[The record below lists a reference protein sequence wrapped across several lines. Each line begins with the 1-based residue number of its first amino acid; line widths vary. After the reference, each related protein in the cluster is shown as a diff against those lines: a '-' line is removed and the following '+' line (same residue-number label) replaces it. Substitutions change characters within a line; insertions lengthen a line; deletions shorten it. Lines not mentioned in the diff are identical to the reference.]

1 MEPIR
6 YAGKEMRNVILD
18 RLTDLERQFDV
29 KILLACESG
38 SRAWGFASPDSD
50 YDARFIY
57 VHKKDYYL
65 SIDERPDVLGL
76 PVDAV
81 LDIGGWELRKALRLF
96 RKSNAPLYEW
106 LQSPVVYTAQD
117 DFMAD
122 MTALMPRYFSPRA
135 AMHHYLS
142 MARGVVEYE
151 LAAPEVR
158 LKKYF
163 YALRPLLAARW
174 IAERG
179 TVPPLAFS
187 QLRASLPTA
196 LHDVIDDLL
205 RQKAAACEGHTVA
218 PLPTLNEYLQAEV
231 MLLKQ
236 AVPPATEP
244 MADSEPLHTLFRKY
258 VV

>member
-1 MEPIR
+1 M
-6 YAGKEMRNVILD
+6 KDVILD
-18 RLTDLERQFDV
+18 KLKDLERQFDV

-38 SRAWGFASPDSD
+38 SRAWGFASSDSD

-57 VHKKDYYL
+57 VHKKDFYL

-81 LDIGGWELRKALRLF
+81 LDIGGWELRKTLRLF
-96 RKSNAPLYEW
+96 RKANAPLYEW
-106 LQSPVVYTAQD
+106 LQSPLVYTAQD
-117 DFMAD
+117 DFVAD
-122 MTALMPRYFSPRA
+122 MKKLMPRYFSPRA

-142 MARGVVEYE
+142 MAKGVVEYE

-179 TVPPLAFS
+179 TVPPIAFS
-187 QLRASLPTA
+187 QLRVSLPEA
-196 LHDVIDDLL
+196 LQDIVDGLL
-205 RQKAAACEGHTVA
+205 RQKAAACEGSAIVSVPA
-218 PLPTLNEYLQAEV
+218 LNEYLLEEV
-231 MLLKQ
+231 KSLKQ

-244 MADSEPLHTLFRKY
+244 AANSEPLHTLFRKY
-258 VV
+258 VI

>member
-1 MEPIR
+1 MKKI
-6 YAGKEMRNVILD
+6 ILD
-18 RLTDLERQFDV
+18 KLKALEHDSDV

-57 VHKKDYYL
+57 VHKKDFYL

-76 PVDAV
+76 PIDAV
-81 LDIGGWELRKALRLF
+81 LDIGGWGLRKALRLF

-106 LQSPVVYTAQD
+106 LQSPVVYTADD
-117 DFMAD
+117 DFVAD
-122 MTALMPRYFSPRA
+122 MKALMAHYFSPRA

-142 MARGVVEYE
+142 MAKGVVEYE
-151 LAAPEVR
+151 LGAPEVR

-174 IAERG
+174 IAECG
-179 TVPPLAFS
+179 TVPPIAFS
-187 QLRASLPTA
+187 QLRVLLPAT
-196 LHDVIDDLL
+196 LNGIVDDLL
-205 RQKAAACEGHTVA
+205 YQKAAAREGDTIA
-218 PLPTLNEYLQAEV
+218 PVQALNEYLLGEV
-231 MLLKQ
+231 ALLKQ
-236 AVPPATEP
+236 AVPPVTEP
-244 MADSEPLHTLFRKY
+244 VATSEPLHTLFRKY

>member
-1 MEPIR
+1 MM
-6 YAGKEMRNVILD
+6 KEVILNK
-18 RLTDLERQFDV
+18 LKDLEQQFDV

-57 VHKKDYYL
+57 VHKKDFYL

-96 RKSNAPLYEW
+96 RKANAPLYEW
-106 LQSPVVYTAQD
+106 LQSPLVYTAQD
-117 DFMAD
+117 NFVAD
-122 MTALMPRYFSPRA
+122 MKELMPQYFSPRA

-142 MARGVVEYE
+142 MAKGVVEYE

-163 YALRPLLAARW
+163 YALRPILAARW

-179 TVPPLAFS
+179 TVPPIMFA
-187 QLRASLPTA
+187 QLRASLPAA
-196 LHDVIDDLL
+196 LNDIVDDLL
-205 RQKAAACEGHTVA
+205 RQKAIACEGHTIVPVPA
-218 PLPTLNEYLQAEV
+218 LNQYLLEEV
-231 MLLKQ
+231 KFLKQ

-244 MADSEPLHTLFRKY
+244 VADSEPLHTLFRKY

>member
-1 MEPIR
+1 
-6 YAGKEMRNVILD
+6 MRNVILD
-18 RLTDLERQFDV
+18 KLNGLEQQFDV

-38 SRAWGFASPDSD
+38 SRAWGFPSPDSD

-57 VHKKDYYL
+57 VHKKDFYL

-106 LQSPVVYTAQD
+106 LQSPLVYAAQD
-117 DFMAD
+117 DFVSD
-122 MTALMPRYFSPRA
+122 MKKFMPNYFSPRA

-142 MARGVVEYE
+142 MAKGIIEYE
-151 LAAPEVR
+151 LGAPEVR

-174 IAERG
+174 IAARG
-179 TVPPLAFS
+179 TMPPIAFS
-187 QLRASLPTA
+187 QLRVSLPAA
-196 LHDVIDDLL
+196 LEGVVDDLL
-205 RQKAAACEGHTVA
+205 HQKAAASEGHAIVPVA
-218 PLPTLNEYLQAEV
+218 ALNEYLLEEMA
-231 MLLKQ
+231 LLKK
-236 AVPPATEP
+236 AVPPVTEP
-244 MADSEPLHTLFRKY
+244 IADSEPLHTLFRKY

>member
-1 MEPIR
+1 M
-6 YAGKEMRNVILD
+6 KNVILD
-18 RLTDLERQFDV
+18 RLLALEQQYDV

-76 PVDAV
+76 PVDNV

-96 RKSNAPLYEW
+96 RKSNAALYEW
-106 LQSPVVYTAQD
+106 LQSSLVYTAQNN
-117 DFMAD
+117 FVAD
-122 MTALMPRYFSPRA
+122 MKELMPRYFSPRA

-142 MARGVVEYE
+142 MAKRVVEFE
-151 LAAPEVR
+151 LAGPEVR

-179 TVPPLAFS
+179 DVPPIAFS
-187 QLRASLPTA
+187 QLRALLPPE
-196 LHDVIDDLL
+196 LNNVVDDLL
-205 RQKAAACEGHTVA
+205 RQKAIAHEGYAVA
-218 PLPTLNEYLQAEV
+218 PVPVLNEYLHAEV
-231 MLLKQ
+231 ALLKQ
-236 AVPPATEP
+236 AVPPVAEP
-244 MADSEPLHTLFRKY
+244 LANSEPLHTLFRKY